1 MPIDT
6 IPLDPKIANAALFD
20 AARRVMM
27 AAYGE
32 AIRHMTPLEA
42 ALEAE
47 ATISAMRQL
56 RELHHG

>member
-1 MPIDT
+1 MPTDT
-6 IPLDPKIANAALFD
+6 IQAGQKIASAALFD

-32 AIRHMTPLEA
+32 ATRHMTPLEA

-47 ATISAMRQL
+47 ATTSAMRQL
-56 RELHHG
+56 RELQDG